1 MNNFKKDFAIFI
13 LSHGRANDI
22 KTVDTLKR
30 GHYTGDWYVVIDDE
44 DNDEDLYR
52 QKFGDKI
59 TVYSPDKTDSH
70 AREKFLRSRT
80 AELQQ

>member
-22 KTVDTLKR
+22 KTVDTLNK

-44 DNDEDLYR
+44 DNDEDLYIAKNLVIR
-52 QKFGDKI
+52 
-59 TVYSPDKTDSH
+59 
-70 AREKFLRSRT
+70 
-80 AELQQ
+80 